1 MPRPAGGGAPTVAE
15 VGEEGL
21 LERLAP
27 WLSHGLGLLVGPG
40 DDAAVWQPPPGRA
53 VVSTTDSLVEGVHFV
68 APLVGNAAID
78 LGWRLLAVSLSDIA
92 AMGAEAGPAFISL
105 ALPPGWPVAWVE
117 LLYQGLA
124 ECSAQFGAPIA
135 GGNISAAAT
144 AVLTSTCLGLVDP
157 GRVLR
162 RGGAREGWQ
171 LALSGPVGAAA
182 AVRAATGSDGE
193 ARQEWRMSS
202 RPNPRLEAAAELVR
216 SGVTVAIDV
225 SDGVFRDA
233 QRLLDGGGSSGLLV
247 DAAALPAATG
257 IRERWPRTWAEVV
270 GGGEDYELLFAAPR
284 AVIGRACAA
293 LTAAGLQPA
302 VIGVFDTGAGLRL
315 FINNVE
321 TSPPQSGHE
330 HFRA

>member
-15 VGEEGL
+15 VGEAGL
-21 LERLAP
+21 LERLSP
-27 WLSHGLGLLVGPG
+27 WLTHGEGLLVGPG
-40 DDAAVWQPPPGRA
+40 DDAAVWQPPPGHA
-53 VVSTTDSLVEGVHFV
+53 VVSTIDSLVEGVHFV
-68 APLVGNAAID
+68 APLVDNAAID

-135 GGNISAAAT
+135 GGNVSAAAT
-144 AVLTSTCLGLVDP
+144 AVLTSTCLGSVDP
-157 GRVLR
+157 GHVLR
-162 RGGAREGWQ
+162 RGGALEGWR

-182 AVRAATGSDGE
+182 AVRAASGSESAG
-193 ARQEWRMSS
+193 RQEWRMSS
-202 RPNPRLEAAAELVR
+202 RPSPRLEAAAELVR

-233 QRLLDGGGSSGLLV
+233 QRLLDASGNSGLLV
-247 DAAALPAATG
+247 DGAALPVATG

-270 GGGEDYELLFAAPR
+270 GGGEDYELLFAAAP
-284 AVIGRACAA
+284 AVMAGACAA
-293 LTAAGLQPA
+293 LTAAGLEPA
-302 VIGVFDTGAGLRL
+302 VIGAFDTGAGLRL
-315 FINNVE
+315 LIDGVE
-321 TSPPQSGHE
+321 TSPPRSGHE